1 MAGKK
6 TQAKISAKIRKLKK
20 EGKPQKQAIAQ
31 AIATVTPSKVRK
43 KKVKS
48 KKR

>member
-20 EGKPQKQAIAQ
+20 EGKSQRRAVAQ
-31 AIATVTPSKVRK
+31 AISTITPSKVRK
-43 KKVKS
+43 KKA
-48 KKR
+48 KKK

>member
-20 EGKPQKQAIAQ
+20 EGKRQDVSVAQ
-31 AIATVTPSKVRK
+31 AIATITPSKVRK
-43 KKVKS
+43 KKTT
-48 KKR
+48 KKRK